1 MLHVLQQA
9 KPFPMEKVVP
19 EFHSS
24 LSVSHLLCL
33 TPQGA
38 VLTPSMEHTMS
49 LQPASMIS
57 PLAQQMSHLSLGSTG
72 TVGGKLISCVSAY
85 RGG

>member
-19 EFHSS
+19 EFRSS

-38 VLTPSMEHTMS
+38 VLTPSMEHTML

-72 TVGGKLISCVSAY
+72 TVGGKLISCVLAY

>member
-1 MLHVLQQA
+1 MFASAKSFPLQIGTIESY
-9 KPFPMEKVVP
+9 F
-19 EFHSS
+19 S
-24 LSVSHLLCL
+24 LSLSFVALFS
-33 TPQGA
+33 PSQGA

-72 TVGGKLISCVSAY
+72 TVGGKLISWVFAN
-85 RGG
+85 RGK